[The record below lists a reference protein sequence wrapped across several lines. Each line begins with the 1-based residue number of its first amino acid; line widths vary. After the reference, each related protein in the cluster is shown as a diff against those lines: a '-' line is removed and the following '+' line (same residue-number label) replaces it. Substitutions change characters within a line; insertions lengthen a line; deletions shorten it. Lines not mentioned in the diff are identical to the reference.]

1 MNFENTRP
9 TDSKRRRDAGGKN
22 STRAAKPKAS
32 KAMIEPHADLRD
44 AQGRLLAGVV
54 RRDGEWVLGMGGR
67 IAGGSTEARVF
78 ALIRR
83 AARLHE
89 AQGTPVRLT
98 FSGALKDAAD
108 AEAALR
114 GITFE
119 EFETELQRSLASG
132 A

>member
-1 MNFENTRP
+1 MS
-9 TDSKRRRDAGGKN
+9 TDPKRRRDAGRKN
-22 STRAAKPKAS
+22 PTRAAKAKVS

-54 RRDGEWVLGMGGR
+54 RRDGEWILGMGGR
-67 IAGGSTEARVF
+67 IAGSSTEAAQVF

-89 AQGTPVRLT
+89 AQGTAVRLT
-98 FSGALKDAAD
+98 FSDALKDAAD
-108 AEAALR
+108 AEAASR

-119 EFETELQRSLASG
+119 EFEAELQRSLASG